1 MAKYT
6 RVPSAARSG
15 ADTFSDSIVGRQITD
30 GSSQLTNTTFV
41 IDRLVPDKDSKTFVT
56 SPFSD
61 FITLDDL
68 NQEIGKVNTKE
79 EKIKFKGARDNV
91 AKSLFGALKHRLNV
105 SINRIIQNFP
115 ASFYIDNTIV
125 VRSSE
130 NTLENISYSE
140 TFQTTEFN
148 FQKSII
154 FNPFDIVLSE
164 PLSNTIVETEN
175 HIRNFYSSY
184 TKYVLDYNNITYD
197 IISYTEPN
205 TNDTITLK
213 VNGNP
218 FSGATGST
226 ESFLIRPNNG
236 VTEEFFNNLDDVE
249 ELLLNRETNPKY
261 TASFKVPRDSFDQS
275 KTEITTVEVSW
286 PMSRDGWNLQII
298 GMDYLQFLDKVIV
311 LAEEIDEYKSDL
323 VVRFL
328 TAPQLYEF
336 DTEDKKAESIF
347 QLYGQSFD
355 SVKKYID
362 NIAFMRHVSYDGIK
376 NVPDLLLKNL
386 SENLGLST
394 IKLFDETSFSDTLYT
409 RQDSTYGG
417 VPIGK
422 NLIESEYEFY
432 RRLVTN
438 LAHLYKSKGT
448 RKSIEFFLRFLGAP
462 EPMIKI
468 DEFVYD
474 VTSLTNSPILED
486 DLYDLINGI
495 KIDNL
500 INGFTS
506 TVFTGTTVGGDD
518 HGNTIT
524 GYTFNLTSVTGTTTF
539 TRDEYPVDENGLPR
553 KTTKFDGSVFFQKGS
568 GWYDTTLDH
577 RSPLTIDYENSVL
590 TGRTKSTKTMNSPY
604 TYGEDYFNYFRT
616 FQGLDYGF
624 DLKSRIDN
632 KKVSF
637 ADNLNESKLILNR
650 KNINVFLSPSQTIEY
665 DVWRQSRNNELTFG
679 TLTPQTGFTFAEY
692 LNTVVNQVISN
703 SNTIKYERNYSDLND
718 VLNDYK
724 TNTGYTPY
732 DFTSVNEY
740 TQKMSPYW
748 IKLIEQFIPATTLWT
763 GGVSISNNKF
773 NRSKYRYLKPN
784 YGSNMNQQ
792 C

>member
-30 GSSQLTNTTFV
+30 GSSQLTNTTFI
-41 IDRLVPDKDSKTFVT
+41 IDRLVPEKDSKNFVT

-68 NQEIGKVNTKE
+68 NQETSAVTTTKKE
-79 EKIKFKGARDNV
+79 EKVKFKGARDNV
-91 AKSLFGALKHRLNV
+91 AKSLFGSLKHRLNV
-105 SINRIIQNFP
+105 SINRIIQKFP

-130 NTLENISYSE
+130 NTIENISYNE
-140 TFQTTEFN
+140 TFQTTQFN

-154 FNPFDIVLSE
+154 YNPFDIILSE

-175 HIRNFYSSY
+175 PIRNFYSSY
-184 TKYVLDYNNITYD
+184 TKYVLDYNNNTYD
-197 IISYTEPN
+197 IVSYIEPN
-205 TNDTITLK
+205 INETITLT

-236 VTEEFFNNLDDVE
+236 ITEEFFTNLDDVE

-286 PMSRDGWNLQII
+286 PMSKDGWNLQII
-298 GMDYLQFLDKVIV
+298 GIDYLQFVDKLIV

-323 VVRFL
+323 VIRFL

-376 NVPDLLLKNL
+376 NIPDLLLKNL

-394 IKLFDETSFSDTLYT
+394 ITLFDETSFNDTLYT
-409 RQDSTYGG
+409 RQNSTYAG
-417 VPIGK
+417 VPVGK

-432 RRLVTN
+432 RRLMSN

-468 DEFVYD
+468 DEYVYD
-474 VTSLTNSPILED
+474 VTSLTNSSTLED
-486 DLYDLINGI
+486 DLYNVINGI
-495 KIDNL
+495 NDEI
-500 INGFTS
+500 I
-506 TVFTGTTVGGDD
+506 
-518 HGNTIT
+518 IT
-524 GYTFNLTSVTGTTTF
+524 GINYSGATFSSYQTGSFTGTTTF
-539 TRDEYPVDENGLPR
+539 TRNEYPVDENGLPR
-553 KTTKFDGSVFFQKGS
+553 KTTKSDGSVFFQKGS
-568 GWYDTTLDH
+568 GWYDVTLDH

-590 TGRTKSTKTMNSPY
+590 TGRTKSTKTTNSPY

-632 KKVSF
+632 KKVSI

-692 LNTVVNQVISN
+692 LDTVINQVISN

-718 VLNDYK
+718 VFNDYK

-740 TQKMSPYW
+740 IQKMSPYW
-748 IKLIEQFIPATTLWT
+748 IKLIEQFIPATTLWK
-763 GGVSISNNKF
+763 GGVLISNNKF

-784 YGSNMNQQ
+784 YGSDTYDNQE

>member
-1 MAKYT
+1 MAKFT

-41 IDRLVPDKDSKTFVT
+41 IDRLIPDKDSKTFVT

-205 TNDTITLK
+205 SNDTITLK

-275 KTEITTVEVSW
+275 KIEITTVEVSW

-376 NVPDLLLKNL
+376 NIPDLLLKNL

-468 DEFVYD
+468 DEYVYD
-474 VTSLTNSPILED
+474 VISLTNSPILED

-495 KIDNL
+495 KIDNV
-500 INGFTS
+500 INGFT
-506 TVFTGTTVGGDD
+506 TDIVTYTIVGGDN
-518 HGNTIT
+518 HGTTIT
-524 GYTFNLTSVTGTTTF
+524 GYTLNSASVTGTTTF

-553 KTTKFDGSVFFQKGS
+553 KTTNSDGSVFFQKGS

-590 TGRTKSTKTMNSPY
+590 TGRTKSTKTMNSPH

-679 TLTPQTGFTFAEY
+679 TLTPQTGFTFVEY
-692 LNTVVNQVISN
+692 LDTVINQVISN

-740 TQKMSPYW
+740 TQKMSPHW
-748 IKLIEQFIPATTLWT
+748 IKLVEQFIPATTLWT

-784 YGSNMNQQ
+784 YGSNMYQQ

>member
-30 GSSQLTNTTFV
+30 GSSQLTNTTFI
-41 IDRLVPDKDSKTFVT
+41 IDRLVPEKDSKNFVT

-68 NQEIGKVNTKE
+68 NQETSAVTTTKKE
-79 EKIKFKGARDNV
+79 EKVKFKGARDNV
-91 AKSLFGALKHRLNV
+91 AKSLFGSLKHRLNV
-105 SINRIIQNFP
+105 SINRIIQKFP

-130 NTLENISYSE
+130 NTIENISYNE
-140 TFQTTEFN
+140 TFQTTQFN

-154 FNPFDIVLSE
+154 YNPFDIILSE

-175 HIRNFYSSY
+175 TIRNFYSSY
-184 TKYVLDYNNITYD
+184 TKYVLDYNNNTYD
-197 IISYTEPN
+197 IVSYTEPN
-205 TNDTITLK
+205 INETITLI

-236 VTEEFFNNLDDVE
+236 ITEEFFTNLDDVE

-286 PMSRDGWNLQII
+286 PMSKDGWNLQII
-298 GMDYLQFLDKVIV
+298 GIDYLQFVDKLIV

-323 VVRFL
+323 VIRFL

-376 NVPDLLLKNL
+376 NIPDLLLKNL

-394 IKLFDETSFSDTLYT
+394 ITLFDETSFNDTLYT
-409 RQDSTYGG
+409 RQNSTYAG
-417 VPIGK
+417 VPVGK

-432 RRLVTN
+432 RRLMSN

-468 DEFVYD
+468 DEYVYD
-474 VTSLTNSPILED
+474 VTSLTNSSTLED
-486 DLYDLINGI
+486 DLYNVINGI
-495 KIDNL
+495 NDEI
-500 INGFTS
+500 I
-506 TVFTGTTVGGDD
+506 
-518 HGNTIT
+518 IT
-524 GYTFNLTSVTGTTTF
+524 GINYSGATFSSYQTGSFTGTTTF
-539 TRDEYPVDENGLPR
+539 TRNEYPVDENGLPR
-553 KTTKFDGSVFFQKGS
+553 KTTKSDGSVFFQKGS
-568 GWYDTTLDH
+568 GWYDVTLDH

-590 TGRTKSTKTMNSPY
+590 TGRTKSTKTTNSPY

-632 KKVSF
+632 KKVSI

-692 LNTVVNQVISN
+692 LDTVINQVISN

-718 VLNDYK
+718 VFNDYK

-740 TQKMSPYW
+740 IQKMSPYW
-748 IKLIEQFIPATTLWT
+748 IKLIEQFIPATTLWK
-763 GGVSISNNKF
+763 GGVLISNNKF

-784 YGSNMNQQ
+784 YGSDTYDNQE

>member
-1 MAKYT
+1 MAKFT

-41 IDRLVPDKDSKTFVT
+41 IDRLIPDKDSKTFVT

-205 TNDTITLK
+205 TNDKITLK

-376 NVPDLLLKNL
+376 NIPDLLLKNL

-468 DEFVYD
+468 DEYVYD
-474 VTSLTNSPILED
+474 VISLTNSPILED

-495 KIDNL
+495 KIDNV

-518 HGNTIT
+518 HGDTIT

-553 KTTKFDGSVFFQKGS
+553 KTTNSDGSVFFQKGS
-568 GWYDTTLDH
+568 GWYNTTLDH

-590 TGRTKSTKTMNSPY
+590 TGRTKSTKTMNSPH

-679 TLTPQTGFTFAEY
+679 TLTPQTGFTFVEY
-692 LNTVVNQVISN
+692 LDTVINQVISN
-703 SNTIKYERNYSDLND
+703 SNTIKYERSYSDLND

-724 TNTGYTPY
+724 INTGYTPY

-740 TQKMSPYW
+740 IQKMSPHW
-748 IKLIEQFIPATTLWT
+748 IKLVEQFIPATTLWT

-784 YGSNMNQQ
+784 YGSNMYQQ